1 MLFVRRGCAKF
12 RKRLVLATNGRLS
25 VEGGGTIGFSGF
37 LSAWLLKNGCLWLII
52 CVATLMCSF
61 CFLFCLVF
69 EVSADFLQLLS
80 RFVVG
85 KCQKCA
91 FHSGWIFSRMSL
103 ILSSVLVVCGAAGGW
118 CCDVTSYVTDTPP
131 LWFEVHQ
138 GSLGMHQKTLHQDW
152 WFSYFGPSLKV
163 SSWNLFKPENSF
175 VLKPT

>member
-61 CFLFCLVF
+61 CFC
-69 EVSADFLQLLS
+69 SAWFFKFQLIFFSYSLS
-80 RFVVG
+80 F
-85 KCQKCA
+85 
-91 FHSGWIFSRMSL
+91 
-103 ILSSVLVVCGAAGGW
+103 SSVNAKNVLFTLAGFFREWVWFWARCWWCVW
-118 CCDVTSYVTDTPP
+118 CCWRMVLWRHELRHGHSTTLVWGTPGFARNAP
-131 LWFEVHQ
+131 
-138 GSLGMHQKTLHQDW
+138 KNLHQDW

-175 VLKPT
+175 VLKPS